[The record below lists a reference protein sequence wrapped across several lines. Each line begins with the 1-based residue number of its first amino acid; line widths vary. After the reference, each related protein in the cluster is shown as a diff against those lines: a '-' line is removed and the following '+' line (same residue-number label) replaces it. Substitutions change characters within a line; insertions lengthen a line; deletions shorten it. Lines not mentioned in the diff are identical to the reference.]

1 MNQSNSSKQVLL
13 SVIGVA
19 ILVVAVVGVSFA
31 FFNYTRTGP
40 ANTIGTGEIHFS
52 TDQSVVSVSN
62 LFPISGATVDENTD
76 QNVATTTVTISGWTS
91 YEGGLVY
98 DVYADS
104 VDLKGLPIKVKVFK
118 DGATTSTAT
127 LTQYDGSTA
136 VSSGATLA
144 HGTIA
149 KSTTAPET
157 MPTGTIKIVAYLDA
171 DNILITDTP
180 ASPVPAGYTGSPAP
194 SGYINGTNTTGKTV
208 VTTAEWNALAQTPAT
223 FKVKIVSTEG
233 AVS

>member
-1 MNQSNSSKQVLL
+1 MEQSNQSKRVLL

-40 ANTIGTGEIHFS
+40 ANTLGTGQIHFS
-52 TDQSVVSVSN
+52 TDQAIVPVTN
-62 LFPISGATVDENTD
+62 LFPISGITVSESTT
-76 QNVATTTVTISGWTS
+76 QNVAATTVTISGWTN

-127 LTQYDGSTA
+127 LTQYDSTTA
-136 VSSGATLA
+136 LTSGATLA

-149 KSTTAPET
+149 KSTTEPQT

-194 SGYINGTNTTGKTV
+194 SGYINGTDTTGKTV
-208 VTTAEWNALAQTPAT
+208 VTTAEWNALATTPAT